1 MSTEH
6 YFSLGGFP
14 LIVRS
19 ETQKL
24 GELFHSAFHSFR
36 TANNTSPETITPYLL
51 ELDYC
56 TLLPSPVSDMTL
68 CYEGPLLSE
77 GHCRLYSSGEATLCV
92 LKDKAALFTDYR
104 KKQSKLCVLQGCE
117 TAVRGNLAMN
127 AFVDVGFA
135 GGQFVVHAGA
145 LALPGK
151 KGLVLIHAPSG
162 TGKTTT
168 CLSLIAAGFS
178 LGSDDLAFVLPG
190 NPPLAYGFPRS
201 LKVHKDTAAMLP
213 WAASR
218 LADKPWSDED
228 ERPLPLENLKDFSLI
243 ESPKPVPVVALF
255 RLARTTGESCV
266 VPIGQADMLAT
277 LAADNVRIGMS
288 GGMLPIDQKRFEGYA
303 GLVKSV
309 PTYELRAGK
318 DLDRL
323 GGLVQRACSV
333 TA

>member
-1 MSTEH
+1 MPTEH

-19 ETQKL
+19 ETEKL
-24 GELFHSAFHSFR
+24 GELFYSAFRAFHIPENTR
-36 TANNTSPETITPYLL
+36 VKTAKPYLL
-51 ELDYC
+51 ELQYRPM
-56 TLLPSPVSDMTL
+56 LPSHASDMTL
-68 CYEGPLLSE
+68 CYEGPLLLE
-77 GHCRLYSSGEATLCV
+77 GHCRLYSSGDATVCV
-92 LKDKAALFTDYR
+92 LEDKAALFTDYR
-104 KKQSKLCVLQGCE
+104 KQRSTLCVVPGCDS
-117 TAVRGNLAMN
+117 AVRGTLAMN

-151 KGLVLIHAPSG
+151 EELVLIHAPSG

-168 CLSLIAAGFS
+168 CLSLIAAGFA

-190 NPPLAYGFPRS
+190 SPPLAYGFPRS
-201 LKVHKDTAAMLP
+201 LKVHKNTAAMLP

-218 LADKPWSDED
+218 LTDKPWSDED

-243 ESPKPVPVVALF
+243 ESPKPMPVAALF
-255 RLARTTGESCV
+255 RLARATDESRV
-266 VPIGQADMLAT
+266 VPISQADMLAT

-323 GGLVQRACSV
+323 GDLVQRACSV